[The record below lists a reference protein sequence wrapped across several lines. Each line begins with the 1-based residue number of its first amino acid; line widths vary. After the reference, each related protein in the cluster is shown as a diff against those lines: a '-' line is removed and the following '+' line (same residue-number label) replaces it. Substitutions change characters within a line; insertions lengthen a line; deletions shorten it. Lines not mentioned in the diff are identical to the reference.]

1 MVQPVKL
8 LLDPQHPAQSLTFQH
23 TFFLYFGNLL
33 RSHTPYLFSQQIEL
47 NIDLLLSRPAVI
59 VLHLPHTLRIRHQSE
74 VKFMVQLPLAK
85 LEPQRID
92 LFQLFTPQ
100 IKT

>member
-1 MVQPVKL
+1 
-8 LLDPQHPAQSLTFQH
+8 
-23 TFFLYFGNLL
+23 
-33 RSHTPYLFSQQIEL
+33 
-47 NIDLLLSRPAVI
+47 LLSRPAVI